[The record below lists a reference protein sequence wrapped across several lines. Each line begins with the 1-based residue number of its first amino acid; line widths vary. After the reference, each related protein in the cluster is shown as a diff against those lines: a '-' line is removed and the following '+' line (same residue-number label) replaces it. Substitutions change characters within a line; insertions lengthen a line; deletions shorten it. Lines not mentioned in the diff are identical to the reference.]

1 MRKKIL
7 LVFLA
12 CQLLF
17 SACGDEI
24 TPDSTKNT
32 SVAIRVSADPV
43 VFLWE
48 PAPGY
53 WWAEFNVVL
62 SERGGVQ
69 ATIETVEL
77 EFLDG
82 TTSVATFIYDGGNL
96 PASGTLEIACT
107 PEIVDYSDEMQI
119 TVTGEGANGSA
130 VDVSRTPNTLTC
142 TQTPPF

>member
-7 LVFLA
+7 LVFLV
-12 CQLLF
+12 CPLLF

-24 TPDSTKNT
+24 TPGSTKARVT
-32 SVAIRVSADPV
+32 IAVSADPL

-48 PAPGY
+48 PVLGY

-69 ATIETVEL
+69 ATVETVEL

-82 TTSVATFIYDGGNL
+82 TTSVAIVIYDGGTL
-96 PASGTLEIACT
+96 PANGTLEIACT
-107 PEIVDYSDEMQI
+107 PEVEDYSDKMQI
-119 TVTGEGANGSA
+119 TVTGEDANGSA
-130 VDVSRTPNTLTC
+130 VDVSRIPNTLTC
-142 TQTPPF
+142 TQTPTF